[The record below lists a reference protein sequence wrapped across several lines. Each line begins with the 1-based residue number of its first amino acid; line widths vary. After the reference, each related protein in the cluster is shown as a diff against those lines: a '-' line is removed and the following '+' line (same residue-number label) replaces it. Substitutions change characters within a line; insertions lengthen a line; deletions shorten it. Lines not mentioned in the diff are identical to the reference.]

1 MKMRT
6 RLTMARYGRGLSP
19 LLLVTLTALLPFGTL
34 ASDCQ
39 VTLSRPV
46 VDYGRMTPGE
56 GQKAL
61 RGSLYALSENE
72 VVASAYCTSPQKMAL
87 FFSGTPKDGGF
98 LFGGSGLLGVEA
110 AQATLDGKSVK
121 LGKTPGQGVIALS
134 GTAGDSAVVSNN
146 DGLVPVINQTPQSG
160 QRFSVVLTLKPL
172 MNASGLKPAD
182 QTLLKSDLN
191 IRVDTE

>member
-1 MKMRT
+1 MI
-6 RLTMARYGRGLSP
+6 MAGYGRGLSQ
-19 LLLVTLTALLPFGTL
+19 LLLVAIAAQLSSGAL

-46 VDYGRMTPGE
+46 VDYGHLTPGD
-56 GQKAL
+56 GQKAI
-61 RGSLYALSENE
+61 RGSLYALSESE
-72 VVASAYCTSPQKMAL
+72 VVVSAYCAMPQEMAL

-98 LFGGSGLLGVEA
+98 LFGSNGVLGVEA
-110 AQATLDGKSVK
+110 SQATLDGASVK
-121 LGKTPGQGVIALS
+121 LGKTSGQRVVALS
-134 GTAGDSAVVSNN
+134 GSAGDRVVVSNN
-146 DGLVPVINQTPQSG
+146 DGLVPVINQALQEG
-160 QRFSVVLTLKPL
+160 QRFSVVLRLKPL